1 MKHAIA
7 IDDLARSNRHLKE
20 IRTNLR
26 RIAVFYE
33 PALDGKCSDDE
44 NDRRSPN
51 AAGEP
56 GPVEAISARTDA
68 YTDLH
73 FWCRFILDQVN
84 EGAIQTVVRPEI
96 RDMVAFIERW
106 STALID
112 QWPEDAANLRKDA
125 YRHGEKLENLARG
138 WSIKRIE
145 IGPCPK
151 FKLDPETEADLNI
164 RCTGQLWAILQTAD
178 TLLPKRILC
187 DQEAQHTWSP
197 HSWRD
202 LGRQLDAS
210 SIRRLQ
216 HSQRDAQSPPSSG
229 ASSEAS

>member
-7 IDDLARSNRHLKE
+7 IDNLARSNRHLKE

-84 EGAIQTVVRPEI
+84 EGTIRTIVRPEI

-112 QWPEDAANLRKDA
+112 QWPEDSDNLRKDA

-138 WSIKRIE
+138 WSVKRIE
-145 IGPCPK
+145 IGPCPR
-151 FKLDPETEADLNI
+151 FKEGPETESDMQL

-178 TLLPKRILC
+178 TLLPKQILC
-187 DQEAQHTWSP
+187 DQEAQHRWSP

-202 LGRQLDAS
+202 LGKQLDAS
-210 SIRRLQ
+210 LIRRLQ
-216 HSQRDAQSPPSSG
+216 PSQQAATNEQSGSG
-229 ASSEAS
+229 SQAAG